1 MLSFQQQ
8 RASTHKEDGRKL
20 LTASSIKGM
29 RSEAISTKDNEER
42 RGLPWNA
49 ISSPACHLVT
59 DSQTSVNQQIH
70 SRFHMVTRPHCRD
83 IPLARDIQGHRQCLS
98 GEKSSTGRRMAQAV
112 SPEIY

>member
-8 RASTHKEDGRKL
+8 HASTHKEDGRKL

-59 DSQTSVNQQIH
+59 DSQTSVNPLSIPH
-70 SRFHMVTRPHCRD
+70 GHETTLRGHTAGERRSRTSP
-83 IPLARDIQGHRQCLS
+83 
-98 GEKSSTGRRMAQAV
+98 V
-112 SPEIY
+112 SLR